1 MYFKYVLASNVL
13 ESHWHNLQVF
23 YFQVTVRFTFISEV
37 KTLNKE
43 RYIDTLRSLKHAAGR
58 KSSEKFKT
66 NSCSLFHRNS
76 AV

>member
-43 RYIDTLRSLKHAAGR
+43 R
-58 KSSEKFKT
+58 
-66 NSCSLFHRNS
+66 
-76 AV
+76 